1 MEPEDFE
8 KKMDELKIPSAGSV
22 KPPLEIKLAIVNAQR
37 SAAIGVWFVIVP
49 YFFFACMVMKYELQI
64 NLGLLDLFAETIQTI
79 DNNPALW
86 WLQPVFLIGL
96 PIVGIVLNILSITH
110 FKWDTFTSSI
120 TVTLKL
126 RWYNLIVLFS
136 SGLILCVF
144 LLYLIGGNFQ
154 ARPGH

>member
-1 MEPEDFE
+1 
-8 KKMDELKIPSAGSV
+8 MDELKIPSAGSV

-37 SAAIGVWFVIVP
+37 SAVIGVWFVIIP
-49 YFFFACMVMKYELQI
+49 YLFFACMVMKYELQV

-96 PIVGIVLNILSITH
+96 PSVGIVLNILSITH

-126 RWYNLIVLFS
+126 RWYNLIVLFF
-136 SGLILCVF
+136 SGLILCAF
-144 LLYLIGGNFQ
+144 LLYLIGENFQ
-154 ARPGH
+154 ARP